1 MHLYRDQKK
10 KKKIYIYI
18 YIKNGPINGYFM
30 GTLRTFVNKLFL
42 ENFDTTLIGN
52 IKNYY
57 QIKLLFLFPIKF
69 F

>member
-1 MHLYRDQKK
+1 MTKK
-10 KKKIYIYI
+10 KYIYIYI
-18 YIKNGPINGYFM
+18 YIKNDPINGYFM

-57 QIKLLFLFPIKF
+57 QIKLLFLFPINF

>member
-1 MHLYRDQKK
+1 MHLYSD

-18 YIKNGPINGYFM
+18 YIKNDPINGYFM

-57 QIKLLFLFPIKF
+57 QIKLLFLFPINF

>member
-1 MHLYRDQKK
+1 MIRL
-10 KKKIYIYI
+10 
-18 YIKNGPINGYFM
+18 M

>member
-1 MHLYRDQKK
+1 MHLYSDKK
-10 KKKIYIYI
+10 KNIYIYI
-18 YIKNGPINGYFM
+18 YIKNDPINGYFM

-57 QIKLLFLFPIKF
+57 QIKLLFLFPINF